1 MRYNYYKGYLR
12 YSGLYKYFKHFQI
25 LLINKYKIIFKIK
38 TMNNFNFY
46 NPVKILFGKG
56 KIAELSKN
64 LPQNA
69 KILMTYGGGS
79 IHKNGVYDQVKAA
92 LKGFNVVE
100 FGGIEPNPHYETLM
114 KAVEVVKAEK
124 IDFLLAVGG
133 GSVLDGTKF
142 IAAAALYEGELAWD
156 IAAKQISVS
165 KALPLGAVLTLAAT
179 GSEMNSGGVVT
190 REATQEKFAFGSPEL
205 FPKFSI
211 LDPQITFSLPQRQ
224 VANGIVDAYVH
235 VIEQYLTY
243 PMNTPV
249 QDRFAEGI
257 LLTLI
262 EEGIKASTAETPDY
276 DNRANLMWAATMA
289 LNGIITVGGKSD
301 WSTHMIGHELTALH
315 GIDHAV
321 TLAIVLP
328 GVMSLMKDKRRE
340 KLLQYAT
347 RIWNITEGSEDERI
361 ESAIL
366 QTEAFFRQVG
376 IKTRL
381 SEHQV
386 GQDTIDRIIERFT
399 QRKMRA
405 VGSQQDIS
413 IAEVGELLKTRL

>member
-1 MRYNYYKGYLR
+1 
-12 YSGLYKYFKHFQI
+12 
-25 LLINKYKIIFKIK
+25 
-38 TMNNFNFY
+38 MNNFNFY

-56 KIAELSKN
+56 KIAELGKN
-64 LPQNA
+64 VPANA

-79 IHKNGVYDQVKAA
+79 IHKNGVYDQVKSA
-92 LKGFNVVE
+92 LKGFNIVE
-100 FGGIEPNPHYETLM
+100 FGGIEPNPRYETLM
-114 KAVEVVKAEK
+114 KAVEVVKSEK

-142 IAAAALYEGELAWD
+142 IAAAALYDGESAWD

-190 REATQEKFAFGSPEL
+190 REATQEKFAFGSPVL

-211 LDPQITFSLPQRQ
+211 LDPEITFSLPQRQ

-243 PMNTPV
+243 PVNSPV
-249 QDRFAEGI
+249 QDRLAEGI

-262 EEGIKASTAETPDY
+262 EEGPKASTAETPDY
-276 DNRANLMWAATMA
+276 ENRANLMWAATMA
-289 LNGIITVGGKSD
+289 LNGLLSTGVKVD
-301 WSTHMIGHELTALH
+301 WATHMIGHELTALH

-328 GVMSLMKDKRRE
+328 GVMRLMKDKRKE
-340 KLLQYAT
+340 KLLQYAS
-347 RIWNITEGSEDERI
+347 RVWNINEGSDEQKI
-361 ESAIL
+361 ESAIQ
-366 QTEAFFRQVG
+366 QTESFFRQVG
-376 IKTRL
+376 ISTL
-381 SEHQV
+381 LNEHQV
-386 GQDTIDRIIERFT
+386 GQETIDRITERFT

-405 VGSQQDIS
+405 VGAQQDIS

>member
-1 MRYNYYKGYLR
+1 
-12 YSGLYKYFKHFQI
+12 
-25 LLINKYKIIFKIK
+25 
-38 TMNNFNFY
+38 MNNFNFY

-64 LPQNA
+64 VPANA
-69 KILMTYGGGS
+69 KILLTYGGGS
-79 IHKNGVYDQVKAA
+79 IHKNGVYEQVIAA

-156 IAAKQISVS
+156 IAAKQISVG

-179 GSEMNSGGVVT
+179 GSEMNSGGVIT

-262 EEGIKASTAETPDY
+262 EEGPKASTAETPDY

-328 GVMSLMKDKRRE
+328 GVMRLMKDKRRE
-340 KLLQYAT
+340 KLLQYAI
-347 RIWNITEGSEDERI
+347 RVWNITEGSDEQKI
-361 ESAIL
+361 ESAIQ
-366 QTEAFFRQVG
+366 QTESFFRLVG
-376 IKTRL
+376 ISTRL
-381 SEHQV
+381 NEHQV
-386 GQDTIDRIIERFT
+386 GQDTIDKIVERFT

-405 VGSQQDIS
+405 VGAQQDVS
-413 IAEVGELLKTRL
+413 IADVGELLKTRL

>member
-1 MRYNYYKGYLR
+1 MSKIYN
-12 YSGLYKYFKHFQI
+12 S
-25 LLINKYKIIFKIK
+25 KIYN
-38 TMNNFNFY
+38 MNNFNFH

-64 LPQNA
+64 VPANA
-69 KILMTYGGGS
+69 RILLTYGGGS
-79 IHKNGVYDQVKAA
+79 IHKNGVYDQVIAA
-92 LKGFNVVE
+92 LKGFTIVE

-142 IAAAALYEGELAWD
+142 IAAAALYAGELAWD

-179 GSEMNSGGVVT
+179 GSEMNSGGVIT
-190 REATQEKFAFGSPEL
+190 REATQEKFAFGSPVL
-205 FPKFSI
+205 FPVFSV
-211 LDPQITFSLPQRQ
+211 LDPTITYSLPQRQ

-243 PMNTPV
+243 PVNSPV

-262 EEGIKASTAETPDY
+262 EEGPKASTAETPDY
-276 DNRANLMWAATMA
+276 ENRANLMWAATMA
-289 LNGIITVGGKSD
+289 LNGLLSTGVKSD
-301 WSTHMIGHELTALH
+301 WATHMIGHELTAFH

-328 GVMSLMKDKRRE
+328 GLMRLMKDKRRE

-347 RIWNITEGSEDERI
+347 RVWNITEGTDEQRI
-361 ESAIL
+361 ESAIQ
-366 QTEAFFRQVG
+366 QTESFFRQVG
-376 IKTRL
+376 ISTLL
-381 SEHQV
+381 SEHHV
-386 GQDTIDRIIERFT
+386 GQDTIDRIVERFT

-405 VGSQQDIS
+405 VGAQQDVS
-413 IAEVGELLKTRL
+413 IADVGELLKTRL

>member
-1 MRYNYYKGYLR
+1 
-12 YSGLYKYFKHFQI
+12 
-25 LLINKYKIIFKIK
+25 
-38 TMNNFNFY
+38 MNNFNFY

-64 LPQNA
+64 VPENA
-69 KILMTYGGGS
+69 RVLLTYGGGS
-79 IHKNGVYDQVKAA
+79 IFKNGVYDQVKAA
-92 LKGFNVVE
+92 LNGFNIIE
-100 FGGIEPNPHYETLM
+100 FGGIEPNPRYETLM
-114 KAVEVVKAEK
+114 KAVDVVKAEK
-124 IDFLLAVGG
+124 IDFLLSVGG

-142 IAAAALYEGELAWD
+142 IAAAALYDGELAWN

-179 GSEMNSGGVVT
+179 GSEMNSGGVIT
-190 REATQEKFAFGSPEL
+190 REATQEKFAFGSPVT

-211 LDPQITFSLPQRQ
+211 LDPTITYSLPMRQ

-243 PMNTPV
+243 PLNTAV
-249 QDRFAEGI
+249 QDRFSEGI

-262 EEGIKASTAETPDY
+262 EEGPKAIKAETPDY

-301 WSTHMIGHELTALH
+301 WSTHMIGHELTAFH

-328 GVMSLMKDKRRE
+328 GVMRLMKEKRRE
-340 KLLQYAT
+340 KLLQYAS
-347 RIWNITEGSEDERI
+347 RVWNINEGAEEQRI
-361 ESAIL
+361 ESAI
-366 QTEAFFRQVG
+366 QRTEDFFRQVG
-376 IKTRL
+376 IATRL
-381 SEHQV
+381 GEHNV
-386 GQDTIDRIIERFT
+386 GQDTIDRITERFT

-405 VGSQQDIS
+405 VGSQQDVS
-413 IAEVGELLKTRL
+413 IADVGELLKTRL

>member
-1 MRYNYYKGYLR
+1 
-12 YSGLYKYFKHFQI
+12 
-25 LLINKYKIIFKIK
+25 
-38 TMNNFNFY
+38 MNNFNFY

-56 KIAELSKN
+56 KIAEVSKN
-64 LPQNA
+64 IPADA

-79 IHKNGVYDQVKAA
+79 IHKNGVYEQVKAA

-142 IAAAALYEGELAWD
+142 IAAAALYEGESAWD
-156 IAAKQISVS
+156 IAAKQLSVS

-179 GSEMNSGGVVT
+179 GSEMNSGGVIT
-190 REATQEKFAFGSPEL
+190 REATQEKFAFGSPVL
-205 FPKFSI
+205 FPKFSV

-224 VANGIVDAYVH
+224 VANGIVDAFVH

-243 PMNTPV
+243 PVNSPV

-262 EEGIKASTAETPDY
+262 EEGPKASTAETPDY
-276 DNRANLMWAATMA
+276 ETRANLMWAATMA
-289 LNGIITVGGKSD
+289 LNGLLSTGVKSD

-328 GVMSLMKDKRRE
+328 GVMRLMKDKRRE
-340 KLLQYAT
+340 KLLQYAS
-347 RIWNITEGSEDERI
+347 RVWNITEGSDEQKI
-361 ESAIL
+361 ETAIQ
-366 QTEAFFRQVG
+366 QTESFFRQVG
-376 IKTRL
+376 ISTL
-381 SEHQV
+381 LNEHQV
-386 GQDTIDRIIERFT
+386 GQDTIDRIVERFKE
-399 QRKMRA
+399 RKMRA
-405 VGSQQDIS
+405 VGAQQDVS
-413 IAEVGELLKTRL
+413 IADVGAMLKTRL

>member
-1 MRYNYYKGYLR
+1 
-12 YSGLYKYFKHFQI
+12 
-25 LLINKYKIIFKIK
+25 
-38 TMNNFNFY
+38 MNNFNFY

-56 KIAELSKN
+56 KIAELRKN
-64 LPQNA
+64 VPENA
-69 KILMTYGGGS
+69 RILMTYGGGS
-79 IHKNGVYDQVKAA
+79 IFKNGVYDQVQAA
-92 LKGFNVVE
+92 LKGFDVVE
-100 FGGIEPNPHYETLM
+100 FGGIEPNPRYETLM

-142 IAAAALYEGELAWD
+142 IAAATLYDGESAWD
-156 IAAKQISVS
+156 IAAKSISVS
-165 KALPLGAVLTLAAT
+165 KALPFGAVLTLAAT

-190 REATQEKFAFGSPEL
+190 REATQEKFAFGSPVL
-205 FPKFSI
+205 YPKFSI

-243 PMNTPV
+243 PVNSPV

-262 EEGIKASTAETPDY
+262 EEGLKASSSETPDY
-276 DNRANLMWAATMA
+276 ENRANLMWAATMA
-289 LNGIITVGGKSD
+289 LNGLIGAGVKSD
-301 WSTHMIGHELTALH
+301 WSTHMIGHELTAFH

-328 GVMSLMKDKRRE
+328 GVMRLMKDKRRE

-347 RIWNITEGSEDERI
+347 RVWNITEGSEEQRI

-366 QTEAFFRQVG
+366 QTEAFFRKVG
-376 IKTRL
+376 ISTLL

-386 GQDTIDRIIERFT
+386 GQDTVDRIVDRFT
-399 QRKMRA
+399 QRKMQA
-405 VGSQQDIS
+405 VGAQQDVS
-413 IAEVGELLKTRL
+413 IADVGELLKTRL

>member
-1 MRYNYYKGYLR
+1 
-12 YSGLYKYFKHFQI
+12 
-25 LLINKYKIIFKIK
+25 
-38 TMNNFNFY
+38 MNNFNFY

-64 LPQNA
+64 IPANA

-79 IHKNGVYDQVKAA
+79 IHKNGVYEQVIAA
-92 LKGFNVVE
+92 LKGFTVVE
-100 FGGIEPNPHYETLM
+100 FGGIEPNPRYETLM

-142 IAAAALYEGELAWD
+142 IAAATLYEDESAWD

-190 REATQEKFAFGSPEL
+190 REATQEKFAFGSPVL

-224 VANGIVDAYVH
+224 VANGIVDAFVH

-243 PMNTPV
+243 PVNSPV

-262 EEGIKASTAETPDY
+262 EEGPKASTAETPDY

-289 LNGIITVGGKSD
+289 LNGLLSVGVKSD

-328 GVMSLMKDKRRE
+328 GVMRLMKDKRRE
-340 KLLQYAT
+340 KLLQYAS
-347 RIWNITEGSEDERI
+347 RVWHINEGTDEQKI
-361 ESAIL
+361 ESAIQ
-366 QTEAFFRQVG
+366 QTESFFRQVG
-376 IKTRL
+376 ISTLL

-386 GQDTIDRIIERFT
+386 GQDTIDRIVERFT

-413 IAEVGELLKTRL
+413 ITDVGELLKTRL